1 MEETQL
7 DVIFSKTPKG
17 VEEMEKRAGGLTPRV
32 RRVLIM
38 IDGKR
43 TVEDIRAM
51 ALADDLSHTLGQL
64 EEAGYIR
71 LVDNVVAPA
80 PRVQPDGGLAG
91 ITSFRDVPDPPDP
104 KELDMA
110 KNFIINTL
118 KTFSGPLTHLTI
130 VEQAFAAKTHL
141 ELREQ
146 FGPWFNA
153 IVETRTGRRRAEE
166 LRSQLLKVI

>member
-1 MEETQL
+1 M
-7 DVIFSKTPKG
+7 DVVFSKTPKG
-17 VEEMEKRAGGLTPRV
+17 VEEMETRAGGLTPRV

-64 EEAGYIR
+64 EEAGYIQ
-71 LVDNVVAPA
+71 LATSDQLQAA
-80 PRVQPDGGLAG
+80 QLQPDGGLAG
-91 ITSFRDVPDPPDP
+91 VTAFRDVPELTNP

-110 KNFIINTL
+110 KNFIINSL
-118 KTFSGPLTHLTI
+118 KTFCGPMTHLTI
-130 VEQAFAAKTHL
+130 VEQAFAAKTHE

-153 IVETRTGRRRAEE
+153 IVETRDGRRRAEE